1 MIQNHLNPIK
11 YSKERNGWL
20 KHFYWNTFLT
30 MIKQARFW
38 QISLI
43 YFFSVLYYLLFLAS
57 FFRMLKML
65 LPKYSRQL
73 TKELAWGPLLISQKR
88 LLSWNMWAKCSMR
101 ANSTSVPRSIQKWVY
116 TLFQKLSYPM
126 LWFTKQDCVFMKT
139 GRLIRE
145 WYAGTVEGQKIG
157 PVVGS
162 NAVGIICPLWLK

>member
-1 MIQNHLNPIK
+1 MRIICSYKQNHQNLITFVIKVLQRHLLLKWLN
-11 YSKERNGWL
+11 R
-20 KHFYWNTFLT
+20 
-30 MIKQARFW
+30 RFFG
-38 QISLI
+38 IFVLN
-43 YFFSVLYYLLFLAS
+43 FFFQFTWYVFIVS

-65 LPKYSRQL
+65 LPKYSRRL

-116 TLFQKLSYPM
+116 TLFQKISHPM